1 MQELMKKIIPLFISA
16 LFFNTNTFGQKTPT
30 DFGAMAFWCFQH
42 NRIDSLFR
50 DIPTSADLS
59 GFANELGITEGTEA
73 YSSFL
78 KRYPLVIKSFKDKCY
93 QIQRD
98 SLEYN
103 FSWAHAKLDKLEQEQ
118 KTIIPEN
125 TPSKKPVT
133 LTSVNIYFY
142 SGGQSYLLKFGDL
155 HQYGAIWKP
164 GNNLSLTIQYK

>member
-1 MQELMKKIIPLFISA
+1 MKIFLPLFISI
-16 LFFNTNTFGQKTPT
+16 LFSYSAIFSQKTPT

-42 NRIDSLFR
+42 NRLDSLFGV
-50 DIPTSADLS
+50 IPTPADLS
-59 GFANELGITEGTEA
+59 GFAKELGITEGTEA

-98 SLEYN
+98 SLEYR
-103 FSWAHAKLDKLEQEQ
+103 FSWVHARLDKLEPEQ

-125 TPSKKPVT
+125 TPSKKPVR
-133 LTSVNIYFY
+133 LTSVNISFY
-142 SGGQSYLLKFGDL
+142 SGGQSYMLKFGDL
-155 HQYGAIWKP
+155 HQYGSIWKP